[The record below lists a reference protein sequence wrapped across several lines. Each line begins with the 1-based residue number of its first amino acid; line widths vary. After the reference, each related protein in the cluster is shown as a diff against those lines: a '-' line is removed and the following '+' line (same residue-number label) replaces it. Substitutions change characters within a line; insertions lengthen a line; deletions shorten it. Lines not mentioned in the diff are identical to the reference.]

1 MPLMNMHTVLNPMLF
16 STSRVKSLLQ
26 DFKTLKVWE
35 EETILNEGPFQ
46 QGTANVIGRV
56 WLNNF
61 YRIN

>member
-1 MPLMNMHTVLNPMLF
+1 MPLINMHTVLNPMLF

-46 QGTANVIGRV
+46 QGDANVIGRLG
-56 WLNNF
+56 LNNF
-61 YRIN
+61 Y

>member
-46 QGTANVIGRV
+46 EGAANVIGRLG
-56 WLNNF
+56 LNNF
-61 YRIN
+61 Y

>member
-46 QGTANVIGRV
+46 QGVANVIGRLG
-56 WLNNF
+56 LNNF
-61 YRIN
+61 Y

>member
-1 MPLMNMHTVLNPMLF
+1 MPLMNMHTVVNPMLF

-46 QGTANVIGRV
+46 QGTANVIGRLG
-56 WLNNF
+56 LNNF
-61 YRIN
+61 Y